1 MGGSINH
8 SQSFIFSGSYHF
20 TTIGEWVGAGSF
32 AWGRVTVEKLSGQT
46 KCMAVTTCAFGMF
59 FFYFVPHK
67 EGRINVHTLMRVFI
81 WAIYALHWLHFI
93 LVLQSFLSL
102 LFKI

>member
-46 KCMAVTTCAFGMF
+46 KCMAVSTCTCGMF
-59 FFYFVPHK
+59 FFF
-67 EGRINVHTLMRVFI
+67 
-81 WAIYALHWLHFI
+81 
-93 LVLQSFLSL
+93 SL
-102 LFKI
+102 LRGQNKCSHIDFSVYLGNLCTALVTFPPGFPVFSKLVV

>member
-46 KCMAVTTCAFGMF
+46 KCMAVCTFGWYVF
-59 FFYFVPHK
+59 FFFFVPRK
-67 EGRINVHTLMRVFI
+67 VGRINARTPM
-81 WAIYALHWLHFI
+81 
-93 LVLQSFLSL
+93 
-102 LFKI
+102 